1 MAIILGGNTGIYLG
15 SFSVTPPVPTPT
27 FDPDAQLFITNAGI
41 TNPIE
46 QAAANTLVVDLKTAS
61 LWPLIYFM
69 HVYLGS
75 TASTQKYNLKNPL
88 DTDAAFRLGFNGG
101 WIHSS
106 TGALPNGVNSWAD
119 TFFDPSVNLNTTDL
133 SSFGYYSRSNT
144 AKTSEYVMGSN
155 SGPTQA
161 ACALIARRDTNIQAA
176 IADFPSGT
184 VYRAALNSSSADGRG
199 FFVGNVDGPNTS
211 LYRNGINVISNTN
224 ATLNQPLGSFAVVIG
239 ALRTLSGASPII
251 AGYTDKECALDFAAK
266 KLTGAQVVTLTSI
279 VQSFQTTLGRQ
290 V

>member
-1 MAIILGGNTGIYLG
+1 MAVNLGGKTSIYLG
-15 SFSVTPPVPTPT
+15 SSIPIPPGPT

-41 TNPIE
+41 TNPVE
-46 QAAANTLVVDLKTAS
+46 QNALNTFVIDLKAAG

-75 TASTQKYNLKNPL
+75 TALTQKYNLVNPL

-106 TGALPNGVNSWAD
+106 TGALPNGVNAWAD
-119 TFFDPSVNLNTTDL
+119 TFFEPAANLNTTDL
-133 SSFGYYSRSNT
+133 CSFGYYSRSNT
-144 AKTSEYVMGSN
+144 AKVTEYVMGSN
-155 SGPTQA
+155 SGVTQA
-161 ACALIARRDTNIQAA
+161 ACALIARRDTDVQAV

-184 VYRAALNSSSADGRG
+184 VYRAALNFSSTDGSG
-199 FFVGNVDGPNTS
+199 FFVGTIDSANAK
-211 LYRNGINVISNTN
+211 LFRNGVVVIQNTT

-239 ALRTLSGASPII
+239 AIRTLSGPSPII

-266 KLTGAQVVTLTSI
+266 KLTDAQVVTLTSL
-279 VQSFQTTLGRQ
+279 VQSFQTSLSRQ